1 MGYPLAMRRGLLLAA
16 ALWAFPASAHAFC
29 GFYVGGADSELYN
42 DATMVVMMR
51 DGTKTVLSM
60 QNDYQGPPEGFALV
74 VPVPE
79 VLGEENVR
87 TLPKSIF
94 ERVDQLA
101 APRLVE
107 YWEQDPCYRPRPR
120 RDGLRSRASGM
131 MAAPSAAPREDRELG
146 VTVEAE
152 FAVGEYDI
160 VILSAEESSGL
171 ETWLHQNDYN
181 MPDGSGEALAPYVQ
195 LGTKFFVAKVDPQR
209 VTFERGRALLS
220 PLRVSYDAETFAL
233 PIRLGLLNARG
244 PQDLIVH
251 ILAKNARYEV
261 ANYPNVFIPTNL
273 IVKDQTKRRFGDFY
287 RGLFDE
293 VRAQNEGAVVTE
305 YSWQANN
312 CDPCP
317 TQPLQPGEIA
327 LLGGDVIDGM
337 PVQEQGQQAMPNRR
351 RRPSPGFG
359 GSGGWTLTRLHHRY
373 DAGDLDHDLVF
384 RRAEA
389 IVGGR
394 GMPNQEGELT
404 EQHAV
409 RQSNVNQF
417 QGRYVMLHRWTR
429 PIRCANPVRG
439 RWGGPPGQGV
449 GFLGRMPPAASAP
462 SPIRNPRP
470 RRARP
475 VDPRRYVTRADHQ
488 YLGIEATPATDAQL
502 DYAADPPEPE
512 VAPEPEPEAP
522 AEPEPTEPEPVA
534 EPQPQPQPQPNAVPV
549 TEDGGCASCATNG
562 RGAAGALLFVAALG
576 MALRRRR

>member
-1 MGYPLAMRRGLLLAA
+1 MRGLLTIA
-16 ALWAFPASAHAFC
+16 ALLALPSSAHAFC
-29 GFYVGGADSELYN
+29 GFYVGGADSNLYN

-107 YWEQDPCYRPRPR
+107 YWEQDPCYQPRVR
-120 RDGLRSRASGM
+120 RSGG
-131 MAAPSAAPREDRELG
+131 PVPNRVPSSAAPPREVDESTG

-181 MPDGSGEALAPYVQ
+181 MPDGAGQALEPYVQ

-220 PLRVSYDAETFAL
+220 PLRVHYDAETFAL

-244 PQDLIVH
+244 PQDLLVH

-273 IVKDQTKRRFGDFY
+273 IVKNQTKRRFGDFY

-293 VRAQNEGAVVTE
+293 VSAQNEGAVVTE
-305 YSWQANN
+305 YSWQSNN

-327 LLGGDVIDGM
+327 LLGGDVIDGI
-337 PVQEQGQQAMPNRR
+337 PVREPNGRQQPL
-351 RRPSPGFG
+351 RRPGLG

-373 DAGDLDHDLVF
+373 DSDDLSHDLVF
-384 RRAEA
+384 RQAESV
-389 IVGGR
+389 VGGR
-394 GMPNQEGELT
+394 GMPNQQGEMRG
-404 EQHAV
+404 QHAEV
-409 RQSNVNQF
+409 RQSSVNQF
-417 QGRYVMLHRWTR
+417 QGRYVMLHRWTGAV
-429 PIRCANPVRG
+429 RCDNPVRG
-439 RWGGPPGQGV
+439 RWGGPPGQG
-449 GFLGRMPPAASAP
+449 GWMPRRMSPAASAP

-475 VDPRRYVTRADHQ
+475 VDPRTYVSRADHQ
-488 YLGIEATPATDAQL
+488 YLGIEATPAADSEL
-502 DYAADPPEPE
+502 DYAADPPQPE
-512 VAPEPEPEAP
+512 AAPEPEEP
-522 AEPEPTEPEPVA
+522 AEPEAAEPEPEPA
-534 EPQPQPQPQPNAVPV
+534 EPEPQPQPNAVPV
-549 TEDGGCASCATNG
+549 TEDGGCASCATSG
-562 RGAAGALLFVAALG
+562 RGAAGALLFLVALG
-576 MALRRRR
+576 MVLRRRS

>member
-1 MGYPLAMRRGLLLAA
+1 MT
-16 ALWAFPASAHAFC
+16 LWVLPASAHAFC

-42 DATMVVMMR
+42 DATMVVLMR

-79 VLGEENVR
+79 VLSEENVR

-94 ERVDQLA
+94 ERVDRLA

-107 YWEQDPCYRPRPR
+107 YWEQDPCSPPRFP
-120 RDGLRSRASGM
+120 GLRLRSG
-131 MAAPSAAPREDRELG
+131 SAAPPRLPRAHDQATG

-181 MPDGSGEALAPYVQ
+181 MPEGAGEALDPYVQ
-195 LGTKFFVAKVDPQR
+195 LGTKFFVAKVDPRR

-220 PLRVSYDAETFAL
+220 PLRVHYDAETFAL

-244 PQDLIVH
+244 PQDLLVH

-273 IVKDQTKRRFGDFY
+273 IVKEETKGRFGDFY
-287 RGLFDE
+287 RGLFDQ
-293 VRAQNEGAVVTE
+293 VSAQNEGAVVTE

-317 TQPLQPGEIA
+317 TQPLQPNEIA

-337 PVQEQGQQAMPNRR
+337 PVEEPGRR
-351 RRPSPGFG
+351 GRPRRGRRPSPGFV

-373 DAGDLDHDLVF
+373 DADDLDRDLVF

-389 IVGGR
+389 VVGGR
-394 GMPNQEGELT
+394 GMPNRAGELT
-404 EQHAV
+404 EQYAV
-409 RQSNVNQF
+409 RQSVANQF
-417 QGRYVMLHRWTR
+417 QGRYVILHRWTQATD
-429 PIRCANPVRG
+429 CANPLPG
-439 RWGGPPGQGV
+439 RWGGPPGQSDGT
-449 GFLGRMPPAASAP
+449 FGRVPPPASAP
-462 SPIRNPRP
+462 SPLREPRP
-470 RRARP
+470 PRAP
-475 VDPRRYVTRADHQ
+475 PLDPLRYVTRADHQ
-488 YLGIEATPATDAQL
+488 YLGFAAPPAA
-502 DYAADPPEPE
+502 EP
-512 VAPEPEPEAP
+512 PEPEPEAP
-522 AEPEPTEPEPVA
+522 EPTTGPTTEPTA
-534 EPQPQPQPQPNAVPV
+534 QPAPNAVPV
-549 TEDGGCASCATNG
+549 PEDSGCASCATNG
-562 RGAAGALLFVAALG
+562 RGAPAALLWLTALG
-576 MALRRRR
+576 LVLRRRR

>member
-1 MGYPLAMRRGLLLAA
+1 MRRGLFITA
-16 ALWAFPASAHAFC
+16 ALWAFPASAYAFC

-51 DGTKTVLSM
+51 DGTRTVLSM

-79 VLGEENVR
+79 VLSEANVR
-87 TLPKSIF
+87 TLPKSVF

-107 YWEQDPCYRPRPR
+107 YWEQDPCFQPRYGR
-120 RDGLRSRASGM
+120 GTGSLRSRALPSS
-131 MAAPSAAPREDRELG
+131 APPRERDEATG

-160 VILSAEESSGL
+160 VILSADESSGL
-171 ETWLHQNDYN
+171 ETWLQQNDYN
-181 MPDGSGEALAPYVQ
+181 MPDGSGQALDPYVQ
-195 LGTKFFVAKVDPQR
+195 LGTKFFVAKVDPER

-220 PLRVSYDAETFAL
+220 PLRVHYDAETFAL

-244 PQDLIVH
+244 PQDLLVH
-251 ILAKNARYEV
+251 ILAKGARYEV

-287 RGLFDE
+287 RGLFDQ
-293 VRAQNEGAVVTE
+293 VRSANEGAVVTE
-305 YSWQANN
+305 YAWQANN

-337 PVQEQGQQAMPNRR
+337 AVQGQGQIAPNRR

-373 DAGDLDHDLVF
+373 DSGDLDHDLVF

-389 IVGGR
+389 VVGGR
-394 GMPNQEGELT
+394 GMPNPQGQLEG
-404 EQHAV
+404 QHPI
-409 RQSNVNQF
+409 RESSVNQF
-417 QGRYVMLHRWTR
+417 QGRYVMLHRWTGAV
-429 PIRCANPVRG
+429 RCDSPVRG
-439 RWGGPPGQGV
+439 RWGGPPGQGGV
-449 GFLGRMPPAASAP
+449 RGRTPPPASAP
-462 SPIRNPRP
+462 SPIREPRP

-475 VDPRRYVTRADHQ
+475 LDPRRFVTRADHQ
-488 YLGIEATPATDAQL
+488 YLSIEATPAADAEL
-502 DYAADPPEPE
+502 DYAADPPEAEAEPQ
-512 VAPEPEPEAP
+512 PEPPEAEEEPEAAEPEP
-522 AEPEPTEPEPVA
+522 AEPEP
-534 EPQPQPQPQPNAVPV
+534 QPAPNAVPV

-562 RGAAGALLFVAALG
+562 RGAAGALLLLAALG
-576 MALRRRR
+576 LTLRRKR